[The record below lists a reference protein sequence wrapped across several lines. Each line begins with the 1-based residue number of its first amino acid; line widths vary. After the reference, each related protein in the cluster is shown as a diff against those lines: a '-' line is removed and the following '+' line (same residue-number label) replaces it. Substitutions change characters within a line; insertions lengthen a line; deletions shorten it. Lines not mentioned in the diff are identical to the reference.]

1 MADHLLAKRFGIID
15 YKSIEGQREFMDI
28 LLASTNRGK
37 LIEIQDILK
46 EYPFKLLTP
55 DMLSLELEVEETG
68 STYRENAVLKAQAY
82 ARRSGLISLGDDT
95 GLEVEALDG
104 QPGIHSARFVPRRGA
119 RDADRRALLLQKLA
133 GIPRPWA
140 AHFVCVVAV
149 AEPDGVLHTF
159 EGACIGEI
167 IPEERGE
174 HGFGYDAIF
183 WMAEHGCTMAELDM
197 EVKNQISHRA
207 RAVRAA
213 VPILLNLQNRK

>member
-1 MADHLLAKRFGIID
+1 
-15 YKSIEGQREFMDI
+15 MDI

-37 LIEIQDILK
+37 LAEIQDILK
-46 EYPFKLLTP
+46 DYPFKLSTP
-55 DMLSLELEVEETG
+55 DRLSIELEVAETG

-95 GLEVEALDG
+95 GLEVDALDG
-104 QPGIHSARFVPRRGA
+104 QPGLHSARFVPRPGA
-119 RDADRRALLLQKLA
+119 SDADRRALLLQRLS

-140 AHFVCVVAV
+140 ARFVCVVAV

-159 EGACIGEI
+159 EGECIGEI

-183 WMAEHGCTMAELDM
+183 WMPEHSCTMAELDM
-197 EVKNQISHRA
+197 DRKNQISHRA
-207 RAVRAA
+207 RAVQAA
-213 VPILLNLQNRK
+213 VPLLLRLMERY